1 MTAPSLHIVLKNKL
15 HKLRR
20 MVAAPR
26 MLTSD
31 EEGLHR
37 LRVGLKEWRAA
48 LRLAQGV
55 DPGFPCAEISDL
67 FRPVFDTAGRM
78 RFWQLQRRFLARTG
92 PLGPVFAAH
101 YRARIRARLRQ
112 ARRSFA
118 AAVANTDWPR
128 WRELDRDVHQA
139 GEACTPQTLWAYF
152 NSLQGDMTS
161 KMAGLHR
168 RRRSELHELRKD
180 LREYSDNRKLAVKRL
195 GFDPGPPRNLG
206 ADIPALQSRLGDWHD
221 QDAAC
226 RQLAEDLRYPGW
238 EEQAL
243 QQGKKLLRAW
253 RKNERAMWD
262 RLVTDLAPT

>member
-1 MTAPSLHIVLKNKL
+1 MKVSSVHSVLKNKL

-20 MVAAPR
+20 MIAAPQ
-26 MLTSD
+26 MLSSN

-48 LRLAQGV
+48 LRLVQGI
-55 DPGFPCAEISDL
+55 DPEFPCAETSER

-78 RFWQLQRRFLARTG
+78 RFWQLQRRFLDRTG
-92 PLGPVFAAH
+92 SLVPDFAAH
-101 YRARIRARLRQ
+101 YRGRIRARLRQ

-118 AAVANTDWPR
+118 AAVANADWPR
-128 WRELDRDVHQA
+128 WRELDRDVHRA
-139 GEACTPQTLWAYF
+139 GEACTLQALRAYF
-152 NSLQGDMTS
+152 DRLQGDMTS
-161 KMAGLHR
+161 KKTGLHR
-168 RRRSELHELRKD
+168 RRTSELHELRKA

-195 GFDPGPPRNLG
+195 GFDPGSPRNLG
-206 ADIPALQSRLGDWHD
+206 PDIPALQSRLGDWHD

-238 EEQAL
+238 EEEAL

-253 RKNERAMWD
+253 RRNERTMWD
-262 RLVTDLAPT
+262 RIMTDLASS